1 MKIVVNLITALRIV
15 FTVVLPIMKNKVS
28 IWAFII
34 DITLLFLTDF
44 LDGVLARKFRVQT
57 LFGSLLDTVADK
69 ALSIM
74 LLIMLIDK
82 IEILLVILILE
93 CIIAVINMITVGLR
107 KRTRSSM
114 LGKIKTWIIS
124 ITIIFG
130 YMYDFGFISDRFVF
144 ILSFATIVMQIFV
157 AIGYIKTLIVSKE
170 IKYEKDDNIVKSDIR
185 KILFDTDYY
194 IEHFNKN

>member
-1 MKIVVNLITALRIV
+1 MKVVVNLITALRIV
-15 FTVVLPIMKNKVS
+15 FTAILPIMKNKVS

-44 LDGVLARKFRVQT
+44 LDGILARKFKVQT
-57 LFGSLLDTVADK
+57 LFGSLLDTIADK

-107 KRTRSSM
+107 KKTSSSM
-114 LGKIKTWIIS
+114 LGKIKTWVIS

-130 YMYDFGFISDRFVF
+130 YMYDFGFISDKFVF
-144 ILSFATIVMQIFV
+144 ILSIATVVMQIFV
-157 AIGYIKTLIVSKE
+157 AIGYIRTLIVSKE
-170 IKYEKDDNIVKSDIR
+170 VKYEKNDNIVKNDIR

-194 IEHFNKN
+194 IENFNKN